1 MPTLAVRLTPGI
13 EAAALEPSSICA
25 FEVHRE
31 LWVSQIE
38 VAYYDALHSP
48 PIGLNLAAEFSRNS
62 PFLRTVGGWFPLQV
76 CRRCRVGQRFA
87 NIECCHSAALPN
99 VGVNHHK

>member
-48 PIGLNLAAEFSRNS
+48 HLASISLRSSPATLRFSGLLGDGFHCRYAADVKLDRGSRVSNAA
-62 PFLRTVGGWFPLQV
+62 TVPRSQTSV
-76 CRRCRVGQRFA
+76 
-87 NIECCHSAALPN
+87 
-99 VGVNHHK
+99 